1 MHGHKEYM
9 LPLVTMFKVIFNTV
23 NTSTVC
29 YLAMTVIMT
38 LRINATERTIEALNK
53 KSSAPRLL

>member
-1 MHGHKEYM
+1 M